1 MRSKFTWGDNMYI
14 IVGLGNPGKRYEG
27 TRHNIGFDV
36 LDLFAEKHHL
46 KINKIKHKAL
56 IAETRIHGEKVVLV
70 KPQTYMNLSGE
81 SLLSII
87 QFYKPELQNV
97 VVVYDDIDIDVGRV
111 RIRKKG
117 SAGSHNGMK
126 SIIYSLQSDQFP
138 RIRVGVGKP
147 VRMNLADYV
156 LSRYSKEEVEPMREA
171 ALRSVDALDA
181 IINEGL
187 DKAMNLYN
195 G

>member
-1 MRSKFTWGDNMYI
+1 MYI
-14 IVGLGNPGKRYEG
+14 FVGLGNPGKRYEG
-27 TRHNIGFDV
+27 TRHNIGFDI
-36 LDLFAEKHHL
+36 LDLFAEKHQV

-56 IAETRIHGEKVVLV
+56 LAELRIGTQKVVLV

-81 SLLSII
+81 SLQSIC
-87 QFYKPELQNV
+87 QYYKPDMANV

-126 SIIYSLQSDQFP
+126 SIIYSLKTDVFP

-147 VRMNLADYV
+147 NGMDLADYV
-156 LSRYSKEEVEPMREA
+156 LSRYSKEELEPMREA
-171 ALRSVDALDA
+171 ALRSVDALEA
-181 IINEGL
+181 IVTHGV
-187 DKAMNLYN
+187 DHAMNHYN